1 MELQALPRDF
11 VDRMKKQLGD
21 ESQVFFES
29 YGKGEHKGLRVN
41 TLKIPVDDFV
51 SISPFNMEHVP
62 WTPDGFYYLPESQPG
77 KHPYHAAGL
86 YYIQEPSAMAP
97 VQLLSVKPGDKV
109 LDLCAAP
116 GGKSA
121 QIGAALKGEGVLISN
136 EIHPSRVLALGQ
148 NLERMGIKNVVIT
161 NESPKKLADK
171 FNGFFDK
178 ILVDAPCSGEGMF
191 RKDRDARDEWS
202 ISNVEKCALRQEE
215 ILDYAS
221 SMLKPGGRMVYSTC
235 TFSFGENE
243 GNIKKFLNNHRD
255 FYMENLTYPYDV
267 SIDKGYMEGTYR
279 IWPHRQKGEGHF
291 MAILG
296 KKGEFVPD
304 YGYIPDDIGNEKQ
317 ITPFLDFVADVL
329 TDTWDI
335 KKIYLKDGKLYFIP
349 VDISLLKGLK
359 VLRPGLYMGEIRKKR
374 FIPSHALALSL
385 RREQVKRYV
394 DLSAKG
400 EDILKYMQG
409 NVISMDVKNG
419 WTLVLVDGYS
429 IGWAKAVDGMLKNH
443 YPKGLRIS

>member
-1 MELQALPRDF
+1 MQALPRDF